1 MHFTR
6 RGNFLVVSLIKLGTN
21 IYLSKLSNPSSRQHL
36 SVRIAT
42 KRSSILPPDPKA
54 SILVPQA
61 QKNEAESLSVLPLPP
76 SLSSSLSFFP
86 PPPLLS
92 FPPLS
97 VRRLLVLS
105 PLFPSSSSYS
115 SFPFPACSAAKAWSK
130 AQNGESAQE
139 SFLPW
144 RNNSILTFPLSA
156 FEGQFQKGIA
166 YCFQKKKEK
175 NGVGKDGPWSVQKR
189 APIICAQN
197 IGHPKVNFSLSIFLL
212 GHPSRRPLACREKER
227 EREAWS
233 SSPPV
238 NTTPNELNSLS
249 TDDDGG
255 GDRSPLQSPDLLHSF
270 SKQCKCSSSL
280 LLPPLLFF
288 SARRALL
295 PPFLPPHPEFPLGDG
310 RKRSLLLSFLP
321 LSPPP
326 PPPPPPPPLGAESG
340 RAGGERLES

>member
-156 FEGQFQKGIA
+156 FEGQFQK
-166 YCFQKKKEK
+166 KKRK

-189 APIICAQN
+189 ASIPCAQKHWAP
-197 IGHPKVNFSLSIFLL
+197 ISEFLSFHL
-212 GHPSRRPLACREKER
+212 PSRASIEEAPSMQRER
-227 EREAWS
+227 ERERGLVVVA
-233 SSPPV
+233 
-238 NTTPNELNSLS
+238 
-249 TDDDGG
+249 
-255 GDRSPLQSPDLLHSF
+255 
-270 SKQCKCSSSL
+270 
-280 LLPPLLFF
+280 
-288 SARRALL
+288 
-295 PPFLPPHPEFPLGDG
+295 
-310 RKRSLLLSFLP
+310 
-321 LSPPP
+321 
-326 PPPPPPPPLGAESG
+326 
-340 RAGGERLES
+340 AG